1 MIVLSEEKTLKKKKA
16 KMMLTIL
23 TLDSIV
29 GYLGKK
35 NRCFSCLEVYEDKD
49 TISKAKF
56 IQMSVLA

>member
-1 MIVLSEEKTLKKKKA
+1 
-16 KMMLTIL
+16 MMLTIL
-23 TLDSIV
+23 TLDAIV
-29 GYLGKK
+29 GYLGK